1 MKLNFTTIFVCLLIV
16 WSIVYIFFSH
26 RFGQHGAQW
35 ATETFKEGATGQ
47 QDDSLDWIFGIEE
60 EEEEIL
66 KPPPQITNIN
76 FIHDHPF
83 HKDTYKYLSDI
94 EQSFDD
100 LHIIYKS
107 KPHTIHPKVIKLST
121 GLNPYEYA
129 QWQQVLPDVFS
140 KPLYGKKCQSS
151 DLSAAL
157 KAVQCSAPKNIQP
170 QLSEF
175 DPYLS
180 HPHTHN
186 NRGPSSQNNSST
198 SQNNSSTSQNRG
210 APSYRGR
217 RNVITINVDDNRGAG
232 GNRGANGKQ
241 HSVTQSEEEDSGR
254 IGIAGKS
261 PAKGHDS
268 FNQTNDAKWDAY
280 DNDDQSVGADTRA
293 QRPG

>member
-1 MKLNFTTIFVCLLIV
+1 MKLNLTTIFVCLLIT

-26 RFGQHGAQW
+26 RFGKHDAQW

-47 QDDSLDWIFGIEE
+47 QDDSLDWMFGIEKE
-60 EEEEIL
+60 EEETL

-76 FIHDHPF
+76 FVHDHPF

-94 EQSFDD
+94 EQSVGD
-100 LHIIYKS
+100 LHKIYKS
-107 KPHTIHPKVIKLST
+107 KTHSISSKAVKLST

-157 KAVQCSAPKNIQP
+157 KAVQCSAPKNVQP
-170 QLSEF
+170 HLPEF
-175 DPYLS
+175 NPYLS

-186 NRGPSSQNNSST
+186 NSGPPSQNNSST
-198 SQNNSSTSQNRG
+198 TQNRG

-217 RNVITINVDDNRGAG
+217 RNVITINVDDNRGG
-232 GNRGANGKQ
+232 SGKQ
-241 HSVTQSEEEDSGR
+241 HSVTQS
-254 IGIAGKS
+254 
-261 PAKGHDS
+261 
-268 FNQTNDAKWDAY
+268 
-280 DNDDQSVGADTRA
+280 
-293 QRPG
+293 